1 MKILIIGGAGF
12 IGSHLCEAYSVNHD
26 VTSIDNYISGKL
38 DNHIENVEY
47 INLDVENILSI
58 DKKFDIIFH
67 FGEYSRVEQSLAKI
81 DFVLKNNTS
90 PILKVLKFA
99 KKSRAK
105 LIYAGSSTKFA
116 DNGKN
121 IFKSPYS
128 FSKWQNS
135 ELVKFY
141 CDLHQMPYA
150 ITYFYNVYG
159 GRENSQGEFA
169 TVVAKFLH
177 RKKQN
182 KKLQVTKPG
191 TQSRNFTHIDDI
203 VNGCY
208 LAWKKGKQNHY
219 MLGTKKTYSIIDI
232 AKMFKSK
239 IKYLP
244 SRPGERFGSTITNNN
259 AKKIL
264 GYTAKKEIYD
274 YIKNIVKKK

>member
-191 TQSRNFTHIDDI
+191 TQSRNFTHIDDTI
-203 VNGCY
+203 NA
-208 LAWKKGKQNHY
+208 LLLIAEKGHGDEYGIANPKQH
-219 MLGTKKTYSIIDI
+219 TIIEV
-232 AKMFKSK
+232 AKMISDQIEYISENVANRMSSELISK
-239 IKYLP
+239 KVLD
-244 SRPGERFGSTITNNN
+244 
-259 AKKIL
+259 L
-264 GYTAKKEIYD
+264 GWKPNIGLND
-274 YIKNIVKKK
+274 YIKNQL

>member
-191 TQSRNFTHIDDI
+191 TQSRNFTHIDDTI
-203 VNGCY
+203 NA
-208 LAWKKGKQNHY
+208 LLLIAEKGHGDEYGKANPKQH
-219 MLGTKKTYSIIDI
+219 TIIEV
-232 AKMFKSK
+232 AKMISDQIEYISENVANRMSSELISK
-239 IKYLP
+239 KVLD
-244 SRPGERFGSTITNNN
+244 
-259 AKKIL
+259 L
-264 GYTAKKEIYD
+264 GWKPNIGLGD
-274 YIKNIVKKK
+274 YIKNQL